1 MLSEKNAQ
9 PESWGLY
16 FIWQTFWGLEAWEA
30 VSQVV
35 LRDCSEEVKEKPGCI
50 GILQQK
56 PGSRTAGSIF
66 QSQQPVLVYQ
76 NKGKHSVW
84 AFENQRQGLAS
95 SCGDALVTW
104 PVWRRADRD
113 SLLHCPSLWLCGHRP
128 AYLTGIVCCHEKN
141 TFTEVFGSVSFFWP
155 KYVYVF
161 IYIERG
167 RLAKPWKESVAY
179 QKNTSFN
186 AFFSH

>member
-1 MLSEKNAQ
+1 MRIVFYSADFLRTWSLGGSVSGSSE
-9 PESWGLY
+9 GLLRR
-16 FIWQTFWGLEAWEA
+16 GEGEA
-30 VSQVV
+30 
-35 LRDCSEEVKEKPGCI
+35 RMYRN
-50 GILQQK
+50 LQQK
-56 PGSRTAGSIF
+56 PGSRTAGNIF
-66 QSQQPVLVYQ
+66 QSQRPVLVYQ
-76 NKGKHSVW
+76 SKGKHSVW

-95 SCGDALVTW
+95 SRGGALVTW

-113 SLLHCPSLWLCGHRP
+113 SLLHCPSLWLWGRRP

-161 IYIERG
+161 IYRERG
-167 RLAKPWKESVAY
+167 RLAKPWKQSVAY
-179 QKNTSFN
+179 QKNTSFK